1 MAKKKQLKKILIIR
15 TGAIGD
21 VIHTTNTFRA
31 IKEAHPE
38 VEIHYLTSI
47 SKSILEFDKN
57 ISKVWT
63 IESKDFKAFSQYT
76 FEYARNLKAEN
87 FDAVIN
93 LQPSFKTRF
102 LALLANIKHHFNY
115 RKKSKLHAVKN
126 YWETAKK
133 AFPDIKEYSD
143 LKMYLNPEISAK
155 VKAVLSTYKRPLVVL
170 NAGHVFAKRQGRTY
184 PVEKW
189 IKLGEEIQNK
199 YDGTI
204 LITGVEVDKEVLKPL
219 ERIKNSVSFV
229 SKLSLDEN
237 SALIQNSDLLISGD
251 SGPLHI
257 ASALGVNAVGLF
269 GSMPI
274 ERTGPCGSNCSV
286 VVSPMECAPCNH
298 IKCKYLKGSSEL
310 YSPCMKMIEIDNVM
324 CEVDKFLSKISV

>member
-1 MAKKKQLKKILIIR
+1 MAKKKLFKKVLIIR

-31 IKEAHPE
+31 IKDAHPE

-47 SKSILEFDKN
+47 NESMLAYDKN
-57 ISKVWT
+57 IAKVWI
-63 IESKDFKAFSQYT
+63 IESEKFKPFSKYT
-76 FEYARNLKAEN
+76 MEFAKKLKAEK
-87 FDAVIN
+87 FDVAIN
-93 LQPSFKTRF
+93 LQPSFKIRLLVE
-102 LALLANIKHHFNY
+102 LAKIKTHFNY
-115 RKKSKLHAVKN
+115 KKKSKLHAVQN

-133 AFPDIKEYSD
+133 AFPDIKNYPD
-143 LKMYLNPEISAK
+143 LKMYLNPEVSEK
-155 VKAVLSTYKRPLVVL
+155 MPSELSKYKRPLVVL

-189 IKLGEEIQNK
+189 IELGNKIQEK

-204 LITGVEVDKEVLKPL
+204 LITGVKVDEDILKPL
-219 ERIKNSVSFV
+219 EQIKNSVSYV

-237 SALIQNSDLLISGD
+237 SALIQNSDILISGD

-257 ASALGVNAVGLF
+257 ASALGVKALGLF

-274 ERTGPCGSNCSV
+274 ERTGPCGDNCSV

-298 IKCKYLKGSSEL
+298 IKCKYLKGTGEL
-310 YSPCMKMIEIDNVM
+310 YSPCMKMIEVENIMV
-324 CEVDKFLSKISV
+324 EVDKLLGELKL

>member
-1 MAKKKQLKKILIIR
+1 MAKKKLFKKVLIIR

-31 IKEAHPE
+31 IKDAHPE

-47 SKSILEFDKN
+47 NESMLVYDKN
-57 ISKVWT
+57 LAKVWV
-63 IESKDFKAFSQYT
+63 IESEKFKPFSKYT
-76 FEYARNLKAEN
+76 MEFAKKLKAEK
-87 FDAVIN
+87 FDVAIN
-93 LQPSFKTRF
+93 LQPSFKTRLLVE
-102 LALLANIKHHFNY
+102 LAKIKTHFNY
-115 RKKSKLHAVKN
+115 KKKSKLHAVQN

-133 AFPDIKEYSD
+133 AFPDIKNYSD
-143 LKMYLNPEISAK
+143 LKMYLNPEVSEK
-155 VKAVLSTYKRPLVVL
+155 MHTELSKYKRPLVVL

-189 IKLGEEIQNK
+189 IELGNKIQEK

-204 LITGVEVDKEVLKPL
+204 LITGVKVDEEILKPL
-219 ERIKNSVSFV
+219 EQIKNSVSFV

-237 SALIQNSDLLISGD
+237 SALIKNSDILISGD

-257 ASALGVNAVGLF
+257 ASALGVKALGLF

-274 ERTGPCGSNCSV
+274 ERTGPCGENCSV

-298 IKCKYLKGSSEL
+298 IKCKYLKGTGEL
-310 YSPCMKMIEIDNVM
+310 YSPCMKMIEVENIMV
-324 CEVDKFLSKISV
+324 EVDKLLRS

>member
-1 MAKKKQLKKILIIR
+1 MAKKKLFKKVLIIR

-31 IKEAHPE
+31 IKDAHPE

-47 SKSILEFDKN
+47 NEPMLVYDKN
-57 ISKVWT
+57 LAKVWV
-63 IESKDFKAFSQYT
+63 IESEKFKPFSKYT
-76 FEYARNLKAEN
+76 MEFAKKLKAEK
-87 FDAVIN
+87 FDVAIN
-93 LQPSFKTRF
+93 LQPSFKTRLLVE
-102 LALLANIKHHFNY
+102 LAKIKTHFNY
-115 RKKSKLHAVKN
+115 KKKSKLHAVQN

-133 AFPDIKEYSD
+133 AFPDIKNYSD
-143 LKMYLNPEISAK
+143 LKMYLNPEVSEK
-155 VKAVLSTYKRPLVVL
+155 MHTELSKYKRPLVVL

-189 IKLGEEIQNK
+189 IELGNKIQEK

-204 LITGVEVDKEVLKPL
+204 LITGVKVDEEILKPL
-219 ERIKNSVSFV
+219 EQIKNSVSFV

-237 SALIQNSDLLISGD
+237 SALIKNSDILISGD

-257 ASALGVNAVGLF
+257 ASALGVKALGLF

-274 ERTGPCGSNCSV
+274 ERTGPCGENCSV

-298 IKCKYLKGSSEL
+298 IKCKYLKGTGEL
-310 YSPCMKMIEIDNVM
+310 YSPCMKMIEVENIMV
-324 CEVDKFLSKISV
+324 EVDKLLRS

>member
-1 MAKKKQLKKILIIR
+1 MAKKKLFKKVLIIR

-31 IKEAHPE
+31 IKDAHPE

-47 SKSILEFDKN
+47 NESMLVYDKN
-57 ISKVWT
+57 LAKVWV
-63 IESKDFKAFSQYT
+63 IESEKFKPFSKYT
-76 FEYARNLKAEN
+76 MEFAKKLKAEK
-87 FDAVIN
+87 FDVAIN
-93 LQPSFKTRF
+93 LQPSFKTRLLVE
-102 LALLANIKHHFNY
+102 LAKIKTHFNY
-115 RKKSKLHAVKN
+115 KKKSKLHAVQN

-133 AFPDIKEYSD
+133 AFPDIKNYSD
-143 LKMYLNPEISAK
+143 LKMYLNPEVSEK
-155 VKAVLSTYKRPLVVL
+155 MNSELSKYKRPLVVL

-184 PVEKW
+184 PAEKW
-189 IKLGEEIQNK
+189 IELGNKIQEK

-204 LITGVEVDKEVLKPL
+204 LITGVKVDEEILKPL
-219 ERIKNSVSFV
+219 EQIKNSVSFV

-237 SALIQNSDLLISGD
+237 SALIKNSDILISGD

-257 ASALGVNAVGLF
+257 ASALGVKALGLF

-274 ERTGPCGSNCSV
+274 ERTGPCGENCSV

-298 IKCKYLKGSSEL
+298 IKCKYLKGTGEL
-310 YSPCMKMIEIDNVM
+310 YSPCMKMIEVENIMV
-324 CEVDKFLSKISV
+324 EVDNY

>member
-1 MAKKKQLKKILIIR
+1 MAKKKLFKKVLIIR

-31 IKEAHPE
+31 IKDAHPE

-47 SKSILEFDKN
+47 NESMLVYDKN
-57 ISKVWT
+57 LAKVWV
-63 IESKDFKAFSQYT
+63 IESEKFKPFSKYT
-76 FEYARNLKAEN
+76 MEFAKKLKAEK
-87 FDAVIN
+87 FDVAIN
-93 LQPSFKTRF
+93 LQPSFKTRLLVE
-102 LALLANIKHHFNY
+102 LAKIKTHFNY
-115 RKKSKLHAVKN
+115 KKKSKLHAVQN

-133 AFPDIKEYSD
+133 AFPDIKNYSD
-143 LKMYLNPEISAK
+143 LKMYLNPEVSEK
-155 VKAVLSTYKRPLVVL
+155 MHTELSKYKRPLVVL

-189 IKLGEEIQNK
+189 IELGNKIQEK

-204 LITGVEVDKEVLKPL
+204 LITGVKVDEEILKPL
-219 ERIKNSVSFV
+219 EQIKNSVSFV

-237 SALIQNSDLLISGD
+237 SALIKNSDILISGD

-257 ASALGVNAVGLF
+257 ASALGVKALGLF

-274 ERTGPCGSNCSV
+274 ERTGPCGENCSV

-298 IKCKYLKGSSEL
+298 IKCKYLKGTGEL
-310 YSPCMKMIEIDNVM
+310 YSPCMKMFEVENIMV
-324 CEVDKFLSKISV
+324 EVDKLLRS

>member
-1 MAKKKQLKKILIIR
+1 MAKKKLFKKVLIIR

-31 IKEAHPE
+31 IKDAHPE

-47 SKSILEFDKN
+47 NESMLAYDKN
-57 ISKVWT
+57 IAKVWI
-63 IESKDFKAFSQYT
+63 IESEKFKPFLKYT
-76 FEYARNLKAEN
+76 MEFAKKLKAEK
-87 FDAVIN
+87 FDVAIN
-93 LQPSFKTRF
+93 LQPSFKIRLLVE
-102 LALLANIKHHFNY
+102 LAKIKTHFNY
-115 RKKSKLHAVKN
+115 KKKSKLHAVQN

-133 AFPDIKEYSD
+133 AFPDIKNYPD
-143 LKMYLNPEISAK
+143 LKMYLNPEVSEK
-155 VKAVLSTYKRPLVVL
+155 MHSELSKYKRPLVVL

-189 IKLGEEIQNK
+189 IELGNKIQEK

-204 LITGVEVDKEVLKPL
+204 LITGVKVDEDILKPL
-219 ERIKNSVSFV
+219 EQIKNSVSYV

-237 SALIQNSDLLISGD
+237 SALIQNSDILISGD

-257 ASALGVNAVGLF
+257 ASALGVKALGLF

-274 ERTGPCGSNCSV
+274 ERTGPCGDNCSV

-298 IKCKYLKGSSEL
+298 IKCKYLKGTGEL
-310 YSPCMKMIEIDNVM
+310 YSPCMKMIEVENIMV
-324 CEVDKFLSKISV
+324 EVDKLLGELKL

>member
-1 MAKKKQLKKILIIR
+1 MVKKKIFKKVLIIR

-31 IKEAHPE
+31 IKDAHPE

-47 SKSILEFDKN
+47 NKSMLEYDKN
-57 ISKVWT
+57 ITKVWV
-63 IESKDFKAFSQYT
+63 IESAKFKAFSKYT
-76 FEYARNLKAEN
+76 LEYAKRLKAEK

-93 LQPSFKTRF
+93 LQPSFKTRLLVE
-102 LALLANIKHHFNY
+102 LAKIKTHFNY
-115 RKKSKLHAVKN
+115 RKKSKLHAVQN

-143 LKMYLNPEISAK
+143 LKMYLNPE
-155 VKAVLSTYKRPLVVL
+155 LSIKMKEELSQYKRPLVVL

-184 PVEKW
+184 PIEKW
-189 IKLGEEIQNK
+189 IELGNRIQEK

-204 LITGVEVDKEVLKPL
+204 LITGVKVDEEILKPL
-219 ERIKNSVSFV
+219 EQIKNSVSYV

-237 SALIQNSDLLISGD
+237 SALIQNSDILISGD

-257 ASALGVNAVGLF
+257 ASALGIKAVGLF

-274 ERTGPCGSNCSV
+274 ARTGPCGANCSV

-298 IKCKYLKGSSEL
+298 IKCKYLKGTSEL
-310 YSPCMKMIEIDNVM
+310 YSPCMKIIKIDDIMV
-324 CEVDKFLSKISV
+324 EVDKQLRS

>member
-1 MAKKKQLKKILIIR
+1 MAKKRLFKKVLIIR

-31 IKEAHPE
+31 IKDAHPE

-47 SKSILEFDKN
+47 NESMLVYDKN
-57 ISKVWT
+57 LAKVWV
-63 IESKDFKAFSQYT
+63 IESEKFKPFSKYT
-76 FEYARNLKAEN
+76 MEFAKKLKAEK
-87 FDAVIN
+87 FDVAIN
-93 LQPSFKTRF
+93 LQPSFKTRLLVE
-102 LALLANIKHHFNY
+102 LAKIKTHFNY
-115 RKKSKLHAVKN
+115 KKKSKLHAVQN

-133 AFPDIKEYSD
+133 AFPDIKNYSD
-143 LKMYLNPEISAK
+143 LKMYLNPEVSEK
-155 VKAVLSTYKRPLVVL
+155 MHTELSKYKRPLVVL

-189 IKLGEEIQNK
+189 IELGNKIQEK

-204 LITGVEVDKEVLKPL
+204 LITGVKVDEEILKPL
-219 ERIKNSVSFV
+219 EQIKNSVSFV

-237 SALIQNSDLLISGD
+237 SALIKNSDILISGD

-257 ASALGVNAVGLF
+257 ASALGVKALGLF

-274 ERTGPCGSNCSV
+274 ERTGPCGENCSV

-298 IKCKYLKGSSEL
+298 IKCKYLKGTGEL
-310 YSPCMKMIEIDNVM
+310 YSPCMKMIEVENIMV
-324 CEVDKFLSKISV
+324 EVDKLLRS

>member
-1 MAKKKQLKKILIIR
+1 MAKKKLFKKVLIIR

-31 IKEAHPE
+31 IKDAHPE

-47 SKSILEFDKN
+47 NESMLVYDKN
-57 ISKVWT
+57 LAKVWV
-63 IESKDFKAFSQYT
+63 IESEKFKPFSKYT
-76 FEYARNLKAEN
+76 MEFAKKLKAEK
-87 FDAVIN
+87 FDVAIN
-93 LQPSFKTRF
+93 LQPSFKTRLLVE
-102 LALLANIKHHFNY
+102 LAKIKTHFNY
-115 RKKSKLHAVKN
+115 KKKSKLHAVQN

-133 AFPDIKEYSD
+133 AFPDIKNYSD
-143 LKMYLNPEISAK
+143 LKMYLNPEVSEK
-155 VKAVLSTYKRPLVVL
+155 MHTELSKYKRPLVVL
-170 NAGHVFAKRQGRTY
+170 NAGHVFVKRQGRTY

-189 IKLGEEIQNK
+189 IELGNKIQEK

-204 LITGVEVDKEVLKPL
+204 LITGVKVDEEILKPL
-219 ERIKNSVSFV
+219 EQIKNSVSFV

-237 SALIQNSDLLISGD
+237 SALIKNSDILISGD

-257 ASALGVNAVGLF
+257 ASALGVKALGLF

-274 ERTGPCGSNCSV
+274 ERTGPCGENCSV

-298 IKCKYLKGSSEL
+298 IKCKYLKGTGEL
-310 YSPCMKMIEIDNVM
+310 YSPCMKMIEVENIMV
-324 CEVDKFLSKISV
+324 EVDKLLRS

>member
-1 MAKKKQLKKILIIR
+1 MAKKKLFKKVLIIR

-31 IKEAHPE
+31 IKDAHPE

-47 SKSILEFDKN
+47 NESMLAYDKN
-57 ISKVWT
+57 IAKVWI
-63 IESKDFKAFSQYT
+63 IESEKFKPFSKYT
-76 FEYARNLKAEN
+76 MEFAKKLKAEK
-87 FDAVIN
+87 FDVAIN
-93 LQPSFKTRF
+93 LQPSFKIRLLVE
-102 LALLANIKHHFNY
+102 LAKIKTHFNY
-115 RKKSKLHAVKN
+115 KKKSKLHAVQN

-133 AFPDIKEYSD
+133 AFPDIKNYPD
-143 LKMYLNPEISAK
+143 LKMYLNPEVSEK
-155 VKAVLSTYKRPLVVL
+155 MHSELSKYKRPLVVL

-189 IKLGEEIQNK
+189 IELGNKIQEK

-204 LITGVEVDKEVLKPL
+204 LITGVKVDEDILKPL
-219 ERIKNSVSFV
+219 EQIKNSVSYV

-237 SALIQNSDLLISGD
+237 SALIKNSDILISGD

-257 ASALGVNAVGLF
+257 ASALGVKALGLF

-274 ERTGPCGSNCSV
+274 ERTGPCGDNCSV

-298 IKCKYLKGSSEL
+298 IKCKYLKGTGEL
-310 YSPCMKMIEIDNVM
+310 YSPCMKMIEVENIMV
-324 CEVDKFLSKISV
+324 EVDKLLGELKL

>member
-1 MAKKKQLKKILIIR
+1 MAKKKLFKKVLIIR

-31 IKEAHPE
+31 IKDAHPE

-47 SKSILEFDKN
+47 NESMLVYDKN
-57 ISKVWT
+57 LAKVWV
-63 IESKDFKAFSQYT
+63 IESEKFKPFSKYT
-76 FEYARNLKAEN
+76 MEFAKKLKAEK
-87 FDAVIN
+87 FDVAIN
-93 LQPSFKTRF
+93 LQPSFKTRLLVE
-102 LALLANIKHHFNY
+102 LAKIKTHFNY
-115 RKKSKLHAVKN
+115 KKKSKLHAVQN

-133 AFPDIKEYSD
+133 AFPDIKNYSD
-143 LKMYLNPEISAK
+143 LKMYLNPEVSEK
-155 VKAVLSTYKRPLVVL
+155 MNSELSKYKRPLVVL

-184 PVEKW
+184 PAEKW
-189 IKLGEEIQNK
+189 IELGNKIQEK

-204 LITGVEVDKEVLKPL
+204 LITGVKVDEEILKPL
-219 ERIKNSVSFV
+219 EQIKNSVSFV

-237 SALIQNSDLLISGD
+237 SALIKNSDILISGD

-257 ASALGVNAVGLF
+257 ASALGVKALGLF

-274 ERTGPCGSNCSV
+274 ERTGPCGENCSV

-298 IKCKYLKGSSEL
+298 IKCKYLKGTGEL
-310 YSPCMKMIEIDNVM
+310 YSPCMKMIEVENIMV
-324 CEVDKFLSKISV
+324 EVDKLLRS

>member
-1 MAKKKQLKKILIIR
+1 MAKKKLFKKVLIIR

-31 IKEAHPE
+31 IKDAHPE

-47 SKSILEFDKN
+47 NESMLVYDKN
-57 ISKVWT
+57 LAKVWV
-63 IESKDFKAFSQYT
+63 IESEKFKPFSKYT
-76 FEYARNLKAEN
+76 MEFAKKLKAEK
-87 FDAVIN
+87 FDVAIN
-93 LQPSFKTRF
+93 LQPSFKTRLLVE
-102 LALLANIKHHFNY
+102 LAKIKTHFNY
-115 RKKSKLHAVKN
+115 KKKSKLHAVQN

-133 AFPDIKEYSD
+133 AFPDIKNYSD
-143 LKMYLNPEISAK
+143 LKMYLNPEVSEK
-155 VKAVLSTYKRPLVVL
+155 MHTELSKYKRPLVVL

-189 IKLGEEIQNK
+189 IELGNKIQEK

-204 LITGVEVDKEVLKPL
+204 LITGVKVDEEILKPL
-219 ERIKNSVSFV
+219 EQIKNSVSFV

-237 SALIQNSDLLISGD
+237 SALIKNSDILISGD

-257 ASALGVNAVGLF
+257 ASALGVKALGLF

-274 ERTGPCGSNCSV
+274 ERTGPCGENCSV

-298 IKCKYLKGSSEL
+298 IKCKYLKGTGEL
-310 YSPCMKMIEIDNVM
+310 YSPCMKMIEVENIMV
-324 CEVDKFLSKISV
+324 EVDKLLSS

>member
-1 MAKKKQLKKILIIR
+1 MAKKKLFKKVLIIR

-31 IKEAHPE
+31 IKDAHPE

-47 SKSILEFDKN
+47 NESMLVYDKN
-57 ISKVWT
+57 LAKVWV
-63 IESKDFKAFSQYT
+63 IESEKFKPFSKYT
-76 FEYARNLKAEN
+76 MEFAKKLKAEK
-87 FDAVIN
+87 FDVAIN
-93 LQPSFKTRF
+93 LQPSFKTRLLVE
-102 LALLANIKHHFNY
+102 LAKIKTHFNY
-115 RKKSKLHAVKN
+115 KKKSKLHAVQN

-133 AFPDIKEYSD
+133 AFPDIKNYSD
-143 LKMYLNPEISAK
+143 LKMYLNPEVSEK
-155 VKAVLSTYKRPLVVL
+155 MHTELSKYKRPLVVL
-170 NAGHVFAKRQGRTY
+170 NAGHVFAFRQGRTY

-189 IKLGEEIQNK
+189 IELGNKIQEK

-204 LITGVEVDKEVLKPL
+204 LITGVKVDEEILKPL
-219 ERIKNSVSFV
+219 EQIKNSVSFV

-237 SALIQNSDLLISGD
+237 SALIKNSDILISGD

-257 ASALGVNAVGLF
+257 ASALGVKALGLF

-274 ERTGPCGSNCSV
+274 ERTGPCGENCSV

-298 IKCKYLKGSSEL
+298 IKCKYLKGTGEL
-310 YSPCMKMIEIDNVM
+310 YSPCMKMIEVENIMV
-324 CEVDKFLSKISV
+324 EVDKLLRS

>member
-1 MAKKKQLKKILIIR
+1 MAKKKLFKKVLIIR

-31 IKEAHPE
+31 IKDAHPE

-47 SKSILEFDKN
+47 NESMLVYDKN
-57 ISKVWT
+57 LAKVWV
-63 IESKDFKAFSQYT
+63 IESEKFKPFSKYT
-76 FEYARNLKAEN
+76 MEFAKKLKAEK
-87 FDAVIN
+87 FDVAIN
-93 LQPSFKTRF
+93 LQPSFKTRLLVE
-102 LALLANIKHHFNY
+102 LAKIKTHFNY
-115 RKKSKLHAVKN
+115 KKKSKLHAVQN

-133 AFPDIKEYSD
+133 AFPDIKNYSD
-143 LKMYLNPEISAK
+143 LKMYLNPEVSEK
-155 VKAVLSTYKRPLVVL
+155 MHTKLSKYKRPLVVL

-189 IKLGEEIQNK
+189 IELGNKIQEK

-204 LITGVEVDKEVLKPL
+204 LITGVKVDEKILKPL
-219 ERIKNSVSFV
+219 EQIKNSVSFV

-237 SALIQNSDLLISGD
+237 SALIKNSDILISGD

-257 ASALGVNAVGLF
+257 ASALGVKALGLF

-274 ERTGPCGSNCSV
+274 ERTGPCGENCSV

-298 IKCKYLKGSSEL
+298 IKCKYLKGTDDL
-310 YSPCMKMIEIDNVM
+310 YSPCMKMIEVENIMV
-324 CEVDKFLSKISV
+324 EVDKLLRS

>member
-1 MAKKKQLKKILIIR
+1 MAKKKLFKKVLIIR

-31 IKEAHPE
+31 IKDAHPE

-47 SKSILEFDKN
+47 NESMLVYDKN
-57 ISKVWT
+57 LAKVWV
-63 IESKDFKAFSQYT
+63 IESEKFKPFSKYT
-76 FEYARNLKAEN
+76 MEFAKKLKAEK
-87 FDAVIN
+87 FDVAIN
-93 LQPSFKTRF
+93 LQPSFKTRLLVE
-102 LALLANIKHHFNY
+102 LAKIKTHFNY
-115 RKKSKLHAVKN
+115 KKKSKLHAVQN

-133 AFPDIKEYSD
+133 AFPDIKNYSD
-143 LKMYLNPEISAK
+143 LKMYLNPEVSEK
-155 VKAVLSTYKRPLVVL
+155 MHSELSKYKRPLVVL

-189 IKLGEEIQNK
+189 IELGNKIQDK

-204 LITGVEVDKEVLKPL
+204 LITGVKVDEEILKPL
-219 ERIKNSVSFV
+219 EQIKNSVSFV

-237 SALIQNSDLLISGD
+237 SALIKNSDILISGD

-257 ASALGVNAVGLF
+257 ASALGVKALGLF

-274 ERTGPCGSNCSV
+274 ERTGPCGENCSV

-298 IKCKYLKGSSEL
+298 IKCKYLKGTGEL
-310 YSPCMKMIEIDNVM
+310 YSPCMKMIEVENIMV
-324 CEVDKFLSKISV
+324 EVDKLLRS

>member
-1 MAKKKQLKKILIIR
+1 MAKKKLFKKVLIIR

-31 IKEAHPE
+31 IKDAHPE

-47 SKSILEFDKN
+47 NESMLVYDKN
-57 ISKVWT
+57 LAKVWV
-63 IESKDFKAFSQYT
+63 IESENFKPFSKYT
-76 FEYARNLKAEN
+76 MEFAKKLKAEK
-87 FDAVIN
+87 FDVAIN
-93 LQPSFKTRF
+93 LQPSFKTRLLVE
-102 LALLANIKHHFNY
+102 LAKIKTHFNY
-115 RKKSKLHAVKN
+115 KKKSKLHAVQN

-133 AFPDIKEYSD
+133 AFPDIKNYSD
-143 LKMYLNPEISAK
+143 LKMYLNPEVSEK
-155 VKAVLSTYKRPLVVL
+155 MHTELSKYKRPLVVL

-189 IKLGEEIQNK
+189 IELGNKIQEK

-204 LITGVEVDKEVLKPL
+204 LITGVKVDEEILKPL
-219 ERIKNSVSFV
+219 EQIKNSVSFV

-237 SALIQNSDLLISGD
+237 SALIKNSDILISGD

-257 ASALGVNAVGLF
+257 ASALGVKALGLF

-274 ERTGPCGSNCSV
+274 ERTGPCGENCSV

-298 IKCKYLKGSSEL
+298 IKCKYLKGTGEL
-310 YSPCMKMIEIDNVM
+310 YSPCMKMIEVENIMV
-324 CEVDKFLSKISV
+324 EVDKLLRS

>member
-1 MAKKKQLKKILIIR
+1 MAKKKLFKKVLIIR

-31 IKEAHPE
+31 IKDAHPE

-47 SKSILEFDKN
+47 NESMLVYDKN
-57 ISKVWT
+57 LAKVWV
-63 IESKDFKAFSQYT
+63 IESEKFKPFSKYT
-76 FEYARNLKAEN
+76 MEFAKKLKAEK
-87 FDAVIN
+87 FDVAIN
-93 LQPSFKTRF
+93 LQPSFKTRLLVE
-102 LALLANIKHHFNY
+102 LAKIKTHFNY
-115 RKKSKLHAVKN
+115 KKKSKLHAVQN

-133 AFPDIKEYSD
+133 AFPDIKNYSD
-143 LKMYLNPEISAK
+143 LKMYLNPEVSEK
-155 VKAVLSTYKRPLVVL
+155 MHTELSKYKRPLVVL

-189 IKLGEEIQNK
+189 IELGNKIQEK
-199 YDGTI
+199 YEGTI
-204 LITGVEVDKEVLKPL
+204 LITGVKVDEEIIKPL
-219 ERIKNSVSFV
+219 EQIKNSVSFV

-237 SALIQNSDLLISGD
+237 SAHIKNSDILISGD

-257 ASALGVNAVGLF
+257 ASALGVKALGLF

-274 ERTGPCGSNCSV
+274 ERTGPCGENCSV

-298 IKCKYLKGSSEL
+298 IKCKYLKGTGEL
-310 YSPCMKMIEIDNVM
+310 YSPCMKMIEVENIMV
-324 CEVDKFLSKISV
+324 EVDKLLRS

>member
-1 MAKKKQLKKILIIR
+1 MAKKKLFKKVLIIR

-31 IKEAHPE
+31 IKDAHPE

-47 SKSILEFDKN
+47 NESMLVYDKN
-57 ISKVWT
+57 LAKVWV
-63 IESKDFKAFSQYT
+63 IESEKFKPFSKYT
-76 FEYARNLKAEN
+76 MEFAKKLKAEK
-87 FDAVIN
+87 FDVAIN
-93 LQPSFKTRF
+93 LQPSFKTRLLVE
-102 LALLANIKHHFNY
+102 LAKIKTHFNY
-115 RKKSKLHAVKN
+115 KKKSKLHAVQN

-133 AFPDIKEYSD
+133 AFPDIKNYSD
-143 LKMYLNPEISAK
+143 LKMYLNPEVSEK
-155 VKAVLSTYKRPLVVL
+155 MHSELSKYKRPLVVL

-184 PVEKW
+184 PAEKW
-189 IKLGEEIQNK
+189 IELGNKIQEK

-204 LITGVEVDKEVLKPL
+204 LITGVKVDEEILKPL
-219 ERIKNSVSFV
+219 EQIKNSVSFV

-237 SALIQNSDLLISGD
+237 SALIKNSDILISGD

-257 ASALGVNAVGLF
+257 ASALGVKALGLF

-274 ERTGPCGSNCSV
+274 ERTGPCGENCSV

-298 IKCKYLKGSSEL
+298 IKCKYLKGTGEL
-310 YSPCMKMIEIDNVM
+310 YSPCMKMIEVENIMV
-324 CEVDKFLSKISV
+324 EVDKLLRS

>member
-1 MAKKKQLKKILIIR
+1 MAKKKLFKKVLIIR

-31 IKEAHPE
+31 IKDAHPE

-47 SKSILEFDKN
+47 NESMLAYDKN
-57 ISKVWT
+57 IAKVWI
-63 IESKDFKAFSQYT
+63 IESEKFKPFSKYT
-76 FEYARNLKAEN
+76 MEFAKKLKAEK
-87 FDAVIN
+87 FDVAIN
-93 LQPSFKTRF
+93 LQPSFKIRLLVE
-102 LALLANIKHHFNY
+102 LAKIKTHFNY
-115 RKKSKLHAVKN
+115 KKKSKLHAVQN

-133 AFPDIKEYSD
+133 AFPDIKNYPD
-143 LKMYLNPEISAK
+143 LKMYLNPEVSEK
-155 VKAVLSTYKRPLVVL
+155 MHSELSKYKRPLVVL

-189 IKLGEEIQNK
+189 IELGNKIQEK

-204 LITGVEVDKEVLKPL
+204 LITGVKVDEDILKPL
-219 ERIKNSVSFV
+219 EQIKNSVSYV

-237 SALIQNSDLLISGD
+237 SALIQNSDILISGD

-257 ASALGVNAVGLF
+257 ASALGVKALGLF

-274 ERTGPCGSNCSV
+274 ERTGPCGDNCSV

-298 IKCKYLKGSSEL
+298 IKCKYLKGTGEL
-310 YSPCMKMIEIDNVM
+310 YSPCMKMIEVENIMV
-324 CEVDKFLSKISV
+324 EVDKLLGELKL

>member
-1 MAKKKQLKKILIIR
+1 MAKKKLFKKVLIIR

-31 IKEAHPE
+31 IKDAHPE

-47 SKSILEFDKN
+47 NESMLVYDKN
-57 ISKVWT
+57 LAKVWV
-63 IESKDFKAFSQYT
+63 IESEKFKPFSKYT
-76 FEYARNLKAEN
+76 MEFAKKLKAEK
-87 FDAVIN
+87 FDVAIN
-93 LQPSFKTRF
+93 LQPSFKTRLLVE
-102 LALLANIKHHFNY
+102 LAKIKTHFNY
-115 RKKSKLHAVKN
+115 KKKSKLHAVQN

-133 AFPDIKEYSD
+133 AFPDIKNYSD
-143 LKMYLNPEISAK
+143 LKMYLNPEVSEK
-155 VKAVLSTYKRPLVVL
+155 MHSELSKYKRPLVVL

-184 PVEKW
+184 PAEKW
-189 IKLGEEIQNK
+189 IELGNKIQEK

-204 LITGVEVDKEVLKPL
+204 LITGVKVDEEILKPL
-219 ERIKNSVSFV
+219 EQIKNSVSFV

-237 SALIQNSDLLISGD
+237 SALIKNSDILISGD

-257 ASALGVNAVGLF
+257 ASALGVKALGLF

-274 ERTGPCGSNCSV
+274 ERTGPCGENCSV

-298 IKCKYLKGSSEL
+298 IKCKYLKGTDDL
-310 YSPCMKMIEIDNVM
+310 YSPCMKMIEVENIMV
-324 CEVDKFLSKISV
+324 EVDKLLRS